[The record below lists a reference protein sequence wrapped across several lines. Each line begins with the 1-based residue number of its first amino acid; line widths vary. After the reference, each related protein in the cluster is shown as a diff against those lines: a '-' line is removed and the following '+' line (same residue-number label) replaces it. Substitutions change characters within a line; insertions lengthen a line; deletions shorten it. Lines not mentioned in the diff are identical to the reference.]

1 MYVHAFYYL
10 LDHVARALLL
20 NDLSLKFRAARIRAL
35 ARLALSGG
43 AVLNTLALVQ
53 CHGKSRTI
61 PWQSTQYWYLKQI
74 PTCALH
80 HYYILLHHAH
90 ICPQTRPR
98 SNACGYDLNFSYPGF
113 HRITDV
119 HGCSCPQSDLWQFM
133 CIVWVLPHPHLYP
146 VGMRTDSPG
155 PRCTPHR
162 RTPMV
167 GCLQMPREPSRR
179 GIQWGRFSEVSE
191 MDCSI
196 RIIRP
201 WHACTR
207 YFFFQ
212 LTVPCHPMSS
222 NVIQCHPPFPQWL
235 LLPLSA
241 ISPHVFT
248 AAKRR
253 KICCE
258 KPMRKCITAWASVAA
273 DVKGGPHWWKK
284 RSKNNM
290 GPMVAIKKKQHVWSI
305 SPQEIPFFRTST
317 QISIVFPIFDGSCC
331 ILWDLRSASLRW
343 WFALYQS
350 WYQTWQVGK
359 WTVEWMGMNGVCN
372 GMYLL
377 SKNVKYSKM
386 FINFDRFPEW
396 NRFLMSQSK
405 LLGYSKTSRLAS
417 FNVLPKQFDQAMPR
431 ERSYGLGPW
440 QWTAPVQGL
449 KEFLW
454 RPKSYWIYFLCQFV
468 CWSFLGSSWML
479 LGWMMYKY
487 VQMESNGH
495 MN

>member
-1 MYVHAFYYL
+1 MSPVPSFWMTCLQSFGPPEYEPWRGWPFRGV
-10 LDHVARALLL
+10 
-20 NDLSLKFRAARIRAL
+20 LSSTLWHGTMPWKEPYHPL
-35 ARLALSGG
+35 AKH
-43 AVLNTLALVQ
+43 AVLVSETNSNLCIT
-53 CHGKSRTI
+53 S
-61 PWQSTQYWYLKQI
+61 
-74 PTCALH
+74 
-80 HYYILLHHAH
+80 LLHHAH

-98 SNACGYDLNFSYPGF
+98 SNACGYDLYFSYPGF

-133 CIVWVLPHPHLYP
+133 CMVWVLPHPHLYP

-207 YFFFQ
+207 CFFSTHCTMSSNVIQ
-212 LTVPCHPMSS
+212 CHPMSS

-284 RSKNNM
+284 WSKNNTT
-290 GPMVAIKKKQHVWSI
+290 PTL
-305 SPQEIPFFRTST
+305 PQRWHGFN
-317 QISIVFPIFDGSCC
+317 GS
-331 ILWDLRSASLRW
+331 
-343 WFALYQS
+343 
-350 WYQTWQVGK
+350 
-359 WTVEWMGMNGVCN
+359 N
-372 GMYLL
+372 
-377 SKNVKYSKM
+377 
-386 FINFDRFPEW
+386 
-396 NRFLMSQSK
+396 
-405 LLGYSKTSRLAS
+405 
-417 FNVLPKQFDQAMPR
+417 
-431 ERSYGLGPW
+431 
-440 QWTAPVQGL
+440 
-449 KEFLW
+449 
-454 RPKSYWIYFLCQFV
+454 
-468 CWSFLGSSWML
+468 
-479 LGWMMYKY
+479 
-487 VQMESNGH
+487 
-495 MN
+495 